1 MNRQDID
8 ILITQLMAIEN
19 YAKDIHY
26 NCSGADFY
34 GKHLFADRCAENMSG
49 YIDQLKEVCLLGC
62 GIKPLPSIL
71 YLRRASDLVPN
82 GASFKM
88 LREIMIDTLVNIDN
102 LTELKKGDENLLG
115 TIAQNI
121 QNNVGL
127 LNIMFGEVKE

>member
-1 MNRQDID
+1 M
-8 ILITQLMAIEN
+8 
-19 YAKDIHY
+19 
-26 NCSGADFY
+26 
-34 GKHLFADRCAENMSG
+34 
-49 YIDQLKEVCLLGC
+49 LGC

-102 LTELKKGDENLLG
+102 LKELKKGDENLLG